1 MATVTTTAGLDGSLY
16 GEGQAVLTTNH
27 GEIVTWKGMGVDKP
41 KGKGMTIGWRGA
53 KASQTSSQKLSRL
66 NNVPL
71 VLKLK
76 PNGVGWPKHC
86 ERK

>member
-1 MATVTTTAGLDGSLY
+1 
-16 GEGQAVLTTNH
+16 
-27 GEIVTWKGMGVDKP
+27 MGVGKP

-53 KASQTSSQKLSRL
+53 KLSRL

>member
-1 MATVTTTAGLDGSLY
+1 
-16 GEGQAVLTTNH
+16 
-27 GEIVTWKGMGVDKP
+27 MGVGKP

-76 PNGVGWPKHC
+76 PKELDGLNIVNGNRIEETSLISNLYFCREW
-86 ERK
+86 

>member
-1 MATVTTTAGLDGSLY
+1 
-16 GEGQAVLTTNH
+16 
-27 GEIVTWKGMGVDKP
+27 MGVGKP

-76 PNGVGWPKHC
+76 PNGVGWPNIVNGNRIEETSLISNLYFC
-86 ERK
+86 REW

>member
-1 MATVTTTAGLDGSLY
+1 MTTTAGLDGSLY
-16 GEGQAVLTTNH
+16 GGGQAVLTTNH
-27 GEIVTWKGMGVDKP
+27 GEIVTWKGIGVGKP
-41 KGKGMTIGWRGA
+41 KGKCMAISWCGAKA